1 VIFFTD
7 GCDTMNSMQVLD

>member
-7 GCDTMNSMQVLD
+7 GQDGAR